1 MKGICGQEVLT
12 IAEMTRAD
20 SLAVA
25 AGVPVERLMEVAGR
39 AVAEA
44 IIARWPAQ
52 SIVVLA
58 GPGNNGGDGFVA
70 ARYLAE
76 AGWPVRVALLGSR
89 AALQGEAAVNAERW
103 RGELL
108 PLSVGALD
116 GCGLVVDALFGAG
129 LTRPLGGIAREVVA
143 ALSVRRLPVI
153 AVDIPSGIHGDSG
166 EILGAAQGGI
176 APQADLTITFFRK
189 KPGHLLMPGRNLC
202 GEMIVADIGIA
213 DEVLDRIRPRCWEN
227 APELWLDQMPWP
239 RPEDHKFSRGHLVV
253 CGGAV
258 MTGAARLAARAGQR
272 AGAGIVT
279 LAVPPEA
286 FAVYAGA
293 MQSILVKLIDE
304 LYDFNNLMSNPRV
317 KSVIIGPGNGVTDR
331 CRAHAKAALEAGKAC
346 VLDADALTVF
356 SHQPQGTKELFAA
369 ISSSP
374 GACVLTPHEGE
385 FSRLFGPCGL
395 TLGEKPA
402 RAVQAAK
409 LSGSVIVLKGY
420 DTVIAAP
427 DGRVAINSNGPATL
441 ATAGAGDVLAGLI
454 GGLLAQEMA
463 AFEAACAAVWL
474 HGAAASDFGPGLIAE
489 DLIDRLPYAL
499 ELLQELTVEH

>member
-1 MKGICGQEVLT
+1 MKGIYGQEVLT

-25 AGVPVERLMEVAGR
+25 AGVPIERLMEAAGR

-44 IIARWPAQ
+44 IVARWPAQ
-52 SIVVLA
+52 PVVVLA

-76 AGWPVRVALLGSR
+76 AGWPARVALLGSR
-89 AALQGEAAVNAERW
+89 SALQGAAALNAGRW
-103 RGELL
+103 SGELVS
-108 PLSVGALD
+108 LSVGALD

-129 LTRPLGGIAREVVA
+129 LARPLGGIAREVVA

-166 EILGAAQGGI
+166 QILGEAQGGI
-176 APQADLTITFFRK
+176 APQAVLTITFFRK

-202 GEMIVADIGIA
+202 GETIVADIGIPP
-213 DEVLDRIRPRCWEN
+213 EVLDRIRPRIWEN
-227 APELWLDQMPWP
+227 TPELWRHQMPWP
-239 RPEDHKFSRGHLVV
+239 QPEDHKFSRGHLVV

-293 MQSILVKLIDE
+293 MGSILVKLIDE
-304 LYDFNNLMSNPRV
+304 LYDFNELIINPRV
-317 KSVIIGPGNGVTDR
+317 KSVIVGPGNGVTDR

-346 VLDADALTVF
+346 VLDADVLTIF
-356 SHQPQGTKELFAA
+356 SQQPQGPRELFEA
-369 ISSSP
+369 ISASG
-374 GACVLTPHEGE
+374 GACVLTPHDGE
-385 FSRLFGPCGL
+385 FSRLFGSFGL
-395 TLGEKPA
+395 SSGDKLM
-402 RAVQAAK
+402 RALQAAQT
-409 LSGSVIVLKGY
+409 SGSVIVLKGT
-420 DTVIAAP
+420 DTVIASP

-454 GGLLAQEMA
+454 GGLLAQGMA
-463 AFEAACAAVWL
+463 AFEACCAAVWL
-474 HGAAASDFGPGLIAE
+474 HGAAAADFGPGLIAE
-489 DLIDRLPYAL
+489 DVIERLPNAL
-499 ELLQELTVEH
+499 RSLQYYTVK